1 MRRQLVLVI
10 VLALATSAGFAQ
22 ESASFDLEEH
32 ALNGGG
38 SPIGGKNLASTRY
51 RITLSALGDAVRT
64 VELRGHRYQLSGGH
78 VSAYGPPGEVID
90 LEFVDQDTLVW
101 SAERSAASYHL
112 YRAGLDTLAGSGYGA
127 CLDPGIAGT
136 STDDPALPASTS
148 GYFYLVTAENRLG
161 EEGTKGYRSDGTERH
176 GSVCP

>member
-1 MRRQLVLVI
+1 MRRQLVPAI
-10 VLALATSAGFAQ
+10 VLALATSAAAAQ
-22 ESASFDLEEH
+22 ESAGFDFEEH

-38 SPIGGKNLASTRY
+38 SPIGGKNLTSTRY

-64 VELRGHRYQLSGGH
+64 GELRSDRYQMSGGH
-78 VSAYGPPGEVID
+78 VSAYGPPGEVAD
-90 LEFVDQDTLVW
+90 LEFIDRDTLAW

-112 YRAGLDTLAGSGYGA
+112 YRAGFDTLACSTYGA
-127 CLDPGIAGT
+127 CLDSGISGS
-136 STDDPALPASTS
+136 STDDGALPPPTT

-161 EEGTKGYRSDGTERH
+161 EEGTKGYRSDGAERQ